1 MTVSSGMIGDRYA
14 IWVHEL
20 MHSYTTNQ
28 QRIIAI
34 DSVSFAIPWGGVTAI
49 TGPSGSGKST
59 LLHLIGGLTRPVAG
73 DIIVNKKNLR
83 QLNSRQL
90 AAFRNR
96 DVGMIFQAF
105 NLFPRMSVAD
115 NVQFPLYFNRP
126 KGYYGEH
133 ARELLEVVGLGHVL
147 NRFPAQLSGG
157 EQQRVAIARALITNP
172 PLILAD
178 EPTGNL
184 DETTGQT
191 VMSLLFQLAHDYN
204 KTLVLVTH
212 HREYALQADYRIY
225 LENGHVLE
233 EDGV

>member
-1 MTVSSGMIGDRYA
+1 MNSDTIGERYA
-14 IWVHEL
+14 IWAHEL
-20 MHSYTTNQ
+20 IHSYTANQ

-34 DSVSFAIPWGGVTAI
+34 DNVSFAIPWGGVTAI
-49 TGPSGSGKST
+49 IGPSGSGKST
-59 LLHLIGGLTRPVAG
+59 LLHLIGGLAKPIAG

-83 QLNSRQL
+83 QLNGRQL

-105 NLFPRMSVAD
+105 NLFPRMSIAD
-115 NVQFPLYFNRP
+115 NVYFPLYFDRTH
-126 KGYYGEH
+126 EH
-133 ARELLEVVGLGHVL
+133 RSDHVRELLKVVGLGHAL
-147 NRFPAQLSGG
+147 HRFPDQLSGG

-191 VMSLLFQLAHDYN
+191 VMSLLFQLARNYE
-204 KTLVLVTH
+204 KTLILVTH
-212 HREYALQADYRIY
+212 HREYALQADRRIY

-233 EDGV
+233 EDGF